1 MFDLVEM
8 FGFCCGALLDLRGRL
23 VGLFPQDT
31 ITGGR
36 DDQDRRRALI
46 FRLFV

>member
-31 ITGGR
+31 ITGGATIKTGGER
-36 DDQDRRRALI
+36 
-46 FRLFV
+46 